1 MSKLI
6 QSYTID
12 DVVVDYR
19 GDMGDLQLYTSKLDE
34 DVTLYL
40 VTKEGEVTGKIL
52 VEADMGQGVGF
63 ILDVTIKGP
72 R

>member
-63 ILDVTIKGP
+63 ILDVTIKGE
-72 R
+72 

>member
-40 VTKEGEVTGKIL
+40 VTKKGEVTGKIL

-63 ILDVTIKGP
+63 ILDVTIKGE
-72 R
+72 

>member
-1 MSKLI
+1 MSKLM

-19 GDMGDLQLYTSKLDE
+19 GDIGDLQLYTSKLDE

-52 VEADMGQGVGF
+52 VEADMGQGVSASGY
-63 ILDVTIKGP
+63 L
-72 R
+72 